1 MRRNQCTASAVA
13 SQAIRLGSGATKI
26 SQNESGHT
34 KFEVHSCLRS
44 CLGDCLRAVA
54 LIFACTFPLSA
65 LAKDKAPSEPI
76 VAATGWVWAVPGQTR
91 LRILAL
97 DSKRQQAVAKV
108 GNGRILALSSG
119 DQIPSLSIRFLAVSG
134 NTAVFQPS
142 AGPGSEAIERIA
154 ITLDRSG
161 GQLTSTVRL
170 SPPPQPVVGGWLL
183 SPR

>member
-34 KFEVHSCLRS
+34 KFEVHSRLRS
-44 CLGDCLRAVA
+44 CLSDCLRALA
-54 LIFACTFPLSA
+54 LTFACTFPLSA
-65 LAKDKAPSEPI
+65 LATVQAPSEPI
-76 VAATGWVWAVPGQTR
+76 AAAADWVWAVPGQTK

-97 DSKRQQAVAKV
+97 DFKRQQVVANV
-108 GNGRILALSSG
+108 GNGRILVLNSG
-119 DQIPSLSIRFLAVSG
+119 DLIPGLSIRFSAVSG
-134 NTAVFQPS
+134 STAIFQPS
-142 AGPGSEAIERIA
+142 AGPGSDAIERIA

-170 SPPPQPVVGGWLL
+170 SAPPQPVVGGWLL